1 MKRTQVVALLAG
13 VALGVAGVAV
23 AVALSREEG
32 RAAAKRVLDK
42 TAPVAA
48 QARDQARQIGGRMA
62 QTAAAQYQTLAPK
75 AADVISSARGQAPAV
90 VGAVSNRLPWT
101 NRGETIG
108 ELD

>member
-1 MKRTQVVALLAG
+1 MKRTQVAALLAG

-23 AVALSREEG
+23 AVVLSREEG
-32 RAAAKRVLDK
+32 RQAAKRMIDK

-48 QARDQARQIGGRMA
+48 QARDQARQIGGRVA

-75 AADVISSARGQAPAV
+75 AADVISSARGQAPAL
-90 VGAVSNRLPWT
+90 VGAVSNRLPWA
-101 NRGETIG
+101 NRGETVA